1 MSKIA
6 PLLLLLAMLASCS
19 MRTSAIAGTWTLSGE
34 HPAEVPDAVWVSIGQ
49 DSAHIT
55 TITGHEVQV
64 VNYYIDSKGYLRPIG
79 ASPNL
84 WVIERQGR
92 YLTLTDR
99 MDNVAV
105 YSRQ

>member
-1 MSKIA
+1 MQA
-6 PLLLLLAMLASCS
+6 TP
-19 MRTSAIAGTWTLSGE
+19 IAGKWHLPGE
-34 HPAEVPDAVWVSIGQ
+34 HPANVPDAVWVSIGQ